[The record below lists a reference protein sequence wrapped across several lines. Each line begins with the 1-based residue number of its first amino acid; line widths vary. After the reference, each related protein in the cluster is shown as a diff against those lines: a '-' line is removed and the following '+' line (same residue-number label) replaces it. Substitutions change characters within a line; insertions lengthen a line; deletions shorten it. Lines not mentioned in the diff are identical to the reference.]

1 MIIKFELTIVEY
13 QLAER
18 YAQKH
23 NLSIE
28 EAFKNVL
35 FENIEDQCALVFA
48 REAYG
53 EYIKSGKKT
62 RSIDELWKKLDI

>member
-1 MIIKFELTIVEY
+1 MIIKFELTTEEY

-28 EAFKNVL
+28 EAFKNAL
-35 FENIEDQCALVFA
+35 FENIEDECALVFA

-62 RSIDELWKKLDI
+62 RPIEELWKELDM